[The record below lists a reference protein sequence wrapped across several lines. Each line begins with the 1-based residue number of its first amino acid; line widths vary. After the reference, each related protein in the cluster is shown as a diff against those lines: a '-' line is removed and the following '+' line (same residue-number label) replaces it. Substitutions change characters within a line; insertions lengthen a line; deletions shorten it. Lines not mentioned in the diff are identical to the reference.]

1 MSQRV
6 VGVRLVGPEIDD
18 AVRVQELTGRERIS
32 ELFDFELVLAAPA
45 SAKLDAAAMLG
56 SEATIFFEIDG
67 VVERRLHGMLVEVD
81 DLAESEAPIR
91 RVRVRFAP
99 RLFRT
104 TLVVTQEVFLDRSVP
119 EIVTDK
125 LALLSLDDAVEL
137 RLGHDYPKKEFVTQY
152 KESDLAFLSR
162 LLEHEGISFFFEHDE
177 ERDADVLVL
186 TDHNGGFRAAARD
199 VLDYRGRGERAD
211 VFEARVEHRLRASTY
226 IVQDYNYR
234 KALLDLTADEPIEGG
249 FGGGIVEYGTHHRTP
264 DEGKA
269 LAKIRAEEQRAEQ
282 LVVALE
288 TDRCDLTAGSRVAL
302 HGHPTLG
309 ELDLLVVEIR
319 HEVRLSAF
327 GSETQVR
334 PYVAHVRA
342 TPLDRAF
349 RPPRKTPKP
358 RIFGVVNGLID
369 DAQRHVDKY
378 SQLDTEGRYIV
389 RLLYDTADA
398 SGRLA
403 SQWIRMAQPHAGPDY
418 GMHFPLKPG
427 VEVLL
432 AFIDG
437 DPDRPIIVGAVP
449 NPVTPSPVDQRSNT
463 LNRIKSASGVIIE
476 IGDRRL
482 STKGSIGG

>member
-1 MSQRV
+1 MGERV
-6 VGVRLVGPEIDD
+6 VGARLVGAEIDE
-18 AVRVQELTGRERIS
+18 AVRVQELTGKERIGQ
-32 ELFDFELVLAAPA
+32 LFDFELMLAAPA
-45 SAKLDAAAMLG
+45 SAKLDPAAMLG
-56 SEATIFFEIDG
+56 SEVTLVLEIDG
-67 VVERRLHGMLVEVD
+67 AEQRRIHGMLVELD
-81 DLAESEAPIR
+81 DLAETEASVH
-91 RVRVRFAP
+91 RVRVRLMP

-104 TLVVTQEVFLDRSVP
+104 TLVVTQEVFLERSVP
-119 EIVTDK
+119 EIVADK
-125 LALLSLDDAVEL
+125 LALLSLADSLEL
-137 RLGHDYPKKEFVTQY
+137 RLGRDYDKRELITQY

-162 LLEHEGISFFFEHDE
+162 LLEHEGISFFFEHDA
-177 ERDADVLVL
+177 ERDRDVLVL
-186 TDHNGGFRAAARD
+186 TDHNGGFTSPEREALA
-199 VLDYRGRGERAD
+199 YRGRGERAD
-211 VFEARVEHRLRASTY
+211 VFEVKVEHRLRAGTY

-264 DEGKA
+264 EEGKA
-269 LAKIRAEEQRAEQ
+269 LAKVRAEEQRAEQ
-282 LVVALE
+282 QVYALAS
-288 TDRCDLTAGSRVAL
+288 DRADVGAGARMEL

-309 ELDLLVVEIR
+309 DLELLVVEVAHHAR
-319 HEVRLSAF
+319 FSAF

-334 PYVAHVRA
+334 PYEARLRA
-342 TPLDRAF
+342 IPRDRTF
-349 RPPRKTPKP
+349 RPARVTPKP
-358 RIFGVVNGLID
+358 RIYGIVNGLVE
-369 DAQRHVDKY
+369 DAARNVDKY

-389 RLLYDTADA
+389 RLLYDTADS

-482 STKGSIGG
+482 SSK